1 MQEQSSPSLE
11 WRMPGMRI
19 VFESQAAVGWFAVF
33 MLFVGLPALVL
44 LVREVI
50 LSIGAVIAH

>member
-1 MQEQSSPSLE
+1 
-11 WRMPGMRI
+11 MRI